1 MFTELRE
8 TLEGLLNIRLQKN
21 QWDDSENEPGLLR
34 TLEALTCFG
43 SPAYYYET
51 LKIFDRRF
59 EIIKIPEEIL
69 VSDLKYILEIYERKG
84 FPPSPYLDS
93 EFAKLGIDYEKG
105 KTDFTDTVSFF
116 STTMLDL
123 MEYFEVV
130 YKKEIPE
137 YQKVQQALKDA
148 IDWLIN
154 NAIQINDSVYWTW
167 GAKNI
172 AENIPSVYFTWSAT
186 VALSYISQSK
196 YSPLSENDKRRI
208 ISLLQG
214 VAKWISVIIE
224 EDPNFPN
231 QRWRINYQRFDD
243 TEAGRKEALLI
254 YIMSINDWLSQ
265 IGIMIDPKILKSVLN
280 TVLDIWRSGQMF
292 RFEGGDHLIILPPSA
307 TRLKKSVMLEYE
319 DRSYE
324 YLLLSV
330 LCWFYMAHKENK
342 FPLSQNDFNDLDI
355 FIDELRK
362 KLLADR
368 DPITKLWKK
377 DSFLLYLTQR
387 ALEAIMTYMRYVYP
401 YKGMEISLYD
411 AIKIAVESVFE
422 EYKPIIVEKIYKNIE
437 ILRKGFKEE

>member
-1 MFTELRE
+1 MITELRE

-34 TLEALTCFG
+34 TLEAITCFG

-51 LKIFDRRF
+51 LKIFERKF

-69 VSDLKYILEIYERKG
+69 ISDLKSILDVYQQKG

-93 EFAKLGIDYEKG
+93 DFARLGIDYKKG

-116 STTMLDL
+116 STTLLDL

-130 YKKEIPE
+130 YNKEIPE
-137 YQKVQQALKDA
+137 YQKVQQALKEV
-148 IDWLIN
+148 IDWLVN
-154 NAIQINDSVYWTW
+154 NAIHSNGLVYWTW
-167 GAKNI
+167 GSKDI
-172 AENIPSVYFTWSAT
+172 AQNIPSVYFTWSAT
-186 VALSYISQSK
+186 VALSYILQSK
-196 YSPLSENDKRRI
+196 YSPLSENDKERI
-208 ISLLQG
+208 TNLLRG
-214 VAKWISVIIE
+214 VSRWISNIIE

-254 YIMSINDWLSQ
+254 YIMGINDWMNQ
-265 IGIMIDPKILKSVLN
+265 VGITIDPKILKNVLN
-280 TVLDIWRSGQMF
+280 TVLDIWRTGQMF

-307 TRLKKSVMLEYE
+307 TGLKKEIMLEYE

-342 FPLSQNDFNDLDI
+342 FPINQNDSNDLDI

-368 DPITKLWKK
+368 DSITKLWKK

-411 AIKIAVESVFE
+411 AIRLAVDSALE
-422 EYKPIIVEKIYKNIE
+422 EYKSQLTEKIYKNIE
-437 ILRKGFKEE
+437 ILRKGFREG